1 MSRGESPAQ
10 GIMLPGKI
18 AGRALQKVDRGTLHD
33 RVYHEIRRGL
43 LNGTFAP
50 GSSMSLQ
57 ALAGRVGTSIM
68 PVRDALRRL
77 VIEHALDLRPNR
89 MILVPVLTAE
99 RLNEIRDL
107 RLALESMAA
116 ALSVGRI
123 TQRDLEEL
131 TSIAEKAGVQR
142 ELAAPN
148 DLTFDQSFYFTIYRA
163 AGRPIMLSM
172 IDALWLQIGPLLSD
186 TIRRTGKRLDPQ
198 HHHAALA
205 ALRDRNAKA
214 AGRAIAAAVLAS
226 SELMIDAARGSPAS
240 T

>member
-1 MSRGESPAQ
+1 MS
-10 GIMLPGKI
+10 PGKT

-50 GSSMSLQ
+50 GSTMSLQ
-57 ALAGRVGTSIM
+57 ALADRVGTSIM

-89 MILVPVLTAE
+89 MILVPILTAE
-99 RLNEIRDL
+99 RLNEVRDL
-107 RLALESMAA
+107 RLALESMAG

-123 TQRDLEEL
+123 TERDLEEL
-131 TSIAEKAGVQR
+131 TSIAEKAGGRR
-142 ELAAPN
+142 ELATAN
-148 DLTFDQSFYFTIYRA
+148 DLMLDQSFYFTIYRA

-186 TIRRTGKRLDPQ
+186 RIRRTGKRLDPQ

-205 ALRDRNAKA
+205 ALRARNAKA

-226 SELMIDAARGSPAS
+226 SELMIDTARGGQVS

>member
-1 MSRGESPAQ
+1 
-10 GIMLPGKI
+10 
-18 AGRALQKVDRGTLHD
+18 
-33 RVYHEIRRGL
+33 
-43 LNGTFAP
+43 
-50 GSSMSLQ
+50 MSLQ
-57 ALAGRVGTSIM
+57 ALADRVGTSIM

-89 MILVPVLTAE
+89 MILVPILTAE
-99 RLNEIRDL
+99 RLNEVRDL

-123 TQRDLEEL
+123 TERDLEEL
-131 TSIAEKAGVQR
+131 ASISEKAGGGR
-142 ELAAPN
+142 ELEASN
-148 DLTFDQSFYFTIYRA
+148 DLTLDQSFYFTIYRA

-186 TIRRTGKRLDPQ
+186 SIRRTGRRLHTQ

-205 ALRDRNAKA
+205 ALRDRDAKA

-226 SELMIDAARGSPAS
+226 SELMIDAAREGQAS